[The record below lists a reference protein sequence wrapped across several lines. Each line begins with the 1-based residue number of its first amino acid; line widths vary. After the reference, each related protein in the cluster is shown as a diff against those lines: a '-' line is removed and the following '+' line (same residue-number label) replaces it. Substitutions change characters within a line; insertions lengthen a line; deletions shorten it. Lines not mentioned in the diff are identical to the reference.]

1 MAVFKS
7 FPGLKFQKVKF
18 KYFKHLIWTLLN
30 DLRNGPALISW
41 KDFQPRLYW
50 TDNDLCNFLY
60 YCNSIWLCC
69 LLLFSNIARV
79 FSKRHLIIKILEIMI
94 WYVPYFQL
102 HEVFMHKWTVIFPHL
117 HVNPNF
123 CLSQNTKGDIL
134 LEVPAALL
142 HIVKVSKA
150 LYSRSSEGKQKHKSP
165 SCFKI
170 GQ

>member
-18 KYFKHLIWTLLN
+18 KYFKHLVWTLLN

-79 FSKRHLIIKILEIMI
+79 FSKRHLIIKILEIII

-102 HEVFMHKWTVIFPHL
+102 HEVFMHKWILSFFPTFMSIQTSVFHRTQKEIFCK
-117 HVNPNF
+117 F
-123 CLSQNTKGDIL
+123 F
-134 LEVPAALL
+134 
-142 HIVKVSKA
+142 VK
-150 LYSRSSEGKQKHKSP
+150 
-165 SCFKI
+165 KI
-170 GQ
+170 RLW

>member
-7 FPGLKFQKVKF
+7 FPGLKCQKVKF

-69 LLLFSNIARV
+69 LLLFSNIAPVIFFNKTFDNKDSRNNDLICSV
-79 FSKRHLIIKILEIMI
+79 FSTPWSFHAQMNCH
-94 WYVPYFQL
+94 F
-102 HEVFMHKWTVIFPHL
+102 
-117 HVNPNF
+117 
-123 CLSQNTKGDIL
+123 S
-134 LEVPAALL
+134 
-142 HIVKVSKA
+142 
-150 LYSRSSEGKQKHKSP
+150 SP
-165 SCFKI
+165 SCQSKLLSFTEHKRRYFAGCSSCSSTYSKSVKSTLFQI
-170 GQ
+170 FWRQTKTQISFLL